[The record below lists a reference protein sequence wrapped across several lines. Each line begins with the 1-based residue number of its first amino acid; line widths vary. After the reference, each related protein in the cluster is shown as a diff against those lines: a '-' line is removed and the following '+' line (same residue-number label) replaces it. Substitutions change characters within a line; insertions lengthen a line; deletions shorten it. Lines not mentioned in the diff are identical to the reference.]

1 MNFTSAF
8 SFSEI
13 IAQNRLLESVVE
25 RMDFPKSSWKQPIAE
40 VCSKTGYSE
49 GFALAVLKA
58 FDENQQFPTEL
69 LMQFPIRAILNY
81 LKATHR
87 YYLERKL
94 PEIELTF
101 FNLIADYRATHPDL
115 VRISSLF
122 IDYKKEL
129 TAHIVD
135 EESTL
140 FPYIEN
146 LIFYSEKSNEDKA
159 MYAEVAN
166 YSLQQFEESHGDV
179 EKSLTNI
186 RELIYHYA
194 PQDSLVMP
202 FRVFLLQM
210 DFFEKD
216 LSCHGMMEDHV
227 LMPLAQQLEQKM
239 KFN

>member
-1 MNFTSAF
+1 MNFASTF

-13 IAQNRLLESVVE
+13 IAQNRHLESVVE
-25 RMDFPKSSWKQPIAE
+25 RMDFAKSSWGLPIID
-40 VCSKTGYSE
+40 VCRNSVYSE

-58 FDENQQFPTEL
+58 FDENHQFPTDL
-69 LMQFPIRAILNY
+69 LLQYPIRAILNY

-94 PEIELTF
+94 PEIEQTF
-101 FNLIADYRATHPDL
+101 FNLIADYKATHPDL

-135 EESTL
+135 EELTL

-146 LIFYSEKSNEDKA
+146 LIFHSENRNDDKA
-159 MYAEVAN
+159 MYTEVAN
-166 YSLQQFEESHGDV
+166 YSLQQFEESHEDV
-179 EKSLTNI
+179 EKSLSHI

-216 LSCHGMMEDHV
+216 LNCHGFMEDLV
-227 LMPLAQQLEQKM
+227 LMPLALQLEVTLK
-239 KFN
+239 NS